1 MILTKFKDYFFPV
14 HITLWSIDSITYFSF
29 MSTKCAQMALCAQF
43 FAFFWLLINSQT
55 FIKQAIY
62 HNIVC
67 IFFPNHMNYIIITI
81 VITLFTRL
89 ITVFIYGIIGTI
101 SIIFFCDLQTNYKHC
116 LHLLFQP
123 TFIIFYLI
131 NFFSKQ
137 YGTTL
142 CFKVF
147 DKISSPFFDWYHK
160 NFSISTD
167 VVNSPLR
174 IPLYWKT

>member
-1 MILTKFKDYFFPV
+1 MKKAHNYWAFVVFLLSSVTVFILLSGSTRTIFS
-14 HITLWSIDSITYFSF
+14 SIYSIY
-29 MSTKCAQMALCAQF
+29 
-43 FAFFWLLINSQT
+43 
-55 FIKQAIY
+55 
-62 HNIVC
+62 
-67 IFFPNHMNYIIITI
+67 YIIITI

-167 VVNSPLR
+167 VVNLPLR

>member
-1 MILTKFKDYFFPV
+1 MKKAHNYWAFVVFLLSPVTVFILLSGSTWTVFS
-14 HITLWSIDSITYFSF
+14 SIYSIY
-29 MSTKCAQMALCAQF
+29 
-43 FAFFWLLINSQT
+43 
-55 FIKQAIY
+55 
-62 HNIVC
+62 
-67 IFFPNHMNYIIITI
+67 YIIITI
-81 VITLFTRL
+81 VISLFTRL

-116 LHLLFQP
+116 LQLLFQP

>member
-1 MILTKFKDYFFPV
+1 MKKYQKIASIYFVCKNVCKFFSLFYGLFATALFVLLTTFTRTIFS
-14 HITLWSIDSITYFSF
+14 SIYSIY
-29 MSTKCAQMALCAQF
+29 
-43 FAFFWLLINSQT
+43 
-55 FIKQAIY
+55 
-62 HNIVC
+62 
-67 IFFPNHMNYIIITI
+67 YIIITI

-101 SIIFFCDLQTNYKHC
+101 SILFFCDLQTNCKHC

-147 DKISSPFFDWYHK
+147 DKISSPFFD
-160 NFSISTD
+160 
-167 VVNSPLR
+167 
-174 IPLYWKT
+174 

>member
-1 MILTKFKDYFFPV
+1 MKKAHNYWAFVVFLLSSVTVFILLSGSTWTIFS
-14 HITLWSIDSITYFSF
+14 SIYSIY
-29 MSTKCAQMALCAQF
+29 
-43 FAFFWLLINSQT
+43 
-55 FIKQAIY
+55 
-62 HNIVC
+62 
-67 IFFPNHMNYIIITI
+67 YIIITI

-101 SIIFFCDLQTNYKHC
+101 SIIFFVIYKQITNFC

-147 DKISSPFFDWYHK
+147 DKFSSPFFDWYHK

>member
-67 IFFPNHMNYIIITI
+67 IFFPNHMNYI
-81 VITLFTRL
+81 
-89 ITVFIYGIIGTI
+89 
-101 SIIFFCDLQTNYKHC
+101 FCDLQTNYKHC

>member
-1 MILTKFKDYFFPV
+1 MKKAHNYWAFVVFLLSPVTVFILLSGSTRTIFS
-14 HITLWSIDSITYFSF
+14 SIYSIY
-29 MSTKCAQMALCAQF
+29 
-43 FAFFWLLINSQT
+43 
-55 FIKQAIY
+55 
-62 HNIVC
+62 
-67 IFFPNHMNYIIITI
+67 YIIITI

>member
-1 MILTKFKDYFFPV
+1 
-14 HITLWSIDSITYFSF
+14 
-29 MSTKCAQMALCAQF
+29 MSTNFILLTPFNFNEFRPHFYLLVDKQQICYLF
-43 FAFFWLLINSQT
+43 FIHLFPYFILLST
-55 FIKQAIY
+55 AIL
-62 HNIVC
+62 
-67 IFFPNHMNYIIITI
+67 IFFSRTTRTIFSSIYSIYYIIITI

-147 DKISSPFFDWYHK
+147 DKISSPFFD
-160 NFSISTD
+160 
-167 VVNSPLR
+167 
-174 IPLYWKT
+174 